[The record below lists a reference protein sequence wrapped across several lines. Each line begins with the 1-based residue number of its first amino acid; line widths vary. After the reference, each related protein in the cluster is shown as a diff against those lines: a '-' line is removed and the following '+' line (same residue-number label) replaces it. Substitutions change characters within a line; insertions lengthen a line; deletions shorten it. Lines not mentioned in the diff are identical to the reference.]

1 MMEKVII
8 ELAALFWASGIVSL
22 MVAKMLFDRYIRTQ
36 ESSGKAGLGGINSS
50 APVYEKGAG
59 RFSAVIGI
67 QGRG

>member
-36 ESSGKAGLGGINSS
+36 ESSGKAGSSPINSP
-50 APVYEKGAG
+50 APAYEKGAG

-67 QGRG
+67 QGRS